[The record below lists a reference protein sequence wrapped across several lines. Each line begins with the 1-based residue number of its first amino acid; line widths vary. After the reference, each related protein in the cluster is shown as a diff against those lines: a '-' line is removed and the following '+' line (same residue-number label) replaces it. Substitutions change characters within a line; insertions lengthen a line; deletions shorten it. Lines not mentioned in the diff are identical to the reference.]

1 MILKGANKGM
11 IKILCAV
18 ALCGALLASCGR
30 NVNAPMETNT
40 PVATQSLM
48 QATAIPV
55 PENKTT
61 ANSQNLIG
69 EEKAKEIALQKAGL
83 SHGEVIFDRVELEK
97 DNGVWH
103 YEIEFKKGRSEYDT
117 DINAS
122 DGTIMSWETD
132 IDD

>member
-103 YEIEFKKGRSEYDT
+103 YEIEFKKGRSEYDA